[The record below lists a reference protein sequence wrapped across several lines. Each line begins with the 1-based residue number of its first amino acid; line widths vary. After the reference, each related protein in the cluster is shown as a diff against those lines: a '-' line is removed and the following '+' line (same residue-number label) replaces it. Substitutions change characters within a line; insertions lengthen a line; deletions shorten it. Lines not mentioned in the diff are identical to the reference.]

1 MSWRRFFKTLAILVF
16 VFLVTQYA
24 LGPSIVPSSGKNE
37 DVRAYTRPIEFN
49 YGSWMADAML
59 LKIGQVALGLPEY
72 MQVADQKQ
80 TVLDYLALVNEI
92 QAAEFE
98 LENIFADPSIA
109 DPEAASVE
117 LRAHLEELYKQ
128 RELLGPLA
136 ESILQNQVATIAA
149 EAGLTLG
156 GQPVPPVLYHSTPL
170 PWALIVSPRD
180 IIRQDGNISLE
191 VETTLEDQ
199 IALENQVESNL
210 NLSALVVPVGGIGAY
225 PTMVAQTTNLN
236 WLAEV
241 IAHEWTH
248 NYLTLRPLGVLYDET
263 PELRTMNET
272 TASIAGNE
280 IGAALIERYYPEF
293 APPPPAPAPEPEEKT
308 EAQTEPPPELE
319 VPVFDFRAEMRET
332 RVTTDA
338 LLAEGKIEE
347 AEAYMEARRVFL
359 WENGY
364 RIRRLNQ
371 AYFAF
376 HGAYADQPGGAAGD
390 DPVGAAVRE
399 LRAGSTGLADFIN
412 RMSWMISY
420 TDLQKAVGTQANGE

>member
-1 MSWRRFFKTLAILVF
+1 MSWRRFFKTLVILVF

-24 LGPSIVPSSGKNE
+24 LGPSIIPSSGKNE

-72 MQVADQKQ
+72 MQAADQKQ

-92 QAAEFE
+92 QAAQFE
-98 LENIFADPSIA
+98 LETIFADPNIA
-109 DPEAASVE
+109 DPEAASFE
-117 LRAHLEELYKQ
+117 LRAHLEELYQQ

-136 ESILQNQVATIAA
+136 ESILQNQLSTIAA
-149 EAGLTLG
+149 EVGLTLG

-180 IIRQDGNISLE
+180 VIRQDGNISLE

-199 IALENQVESNL
+199 IVLENEVEQNL

-248 NYLTLRPLGVLYDET
+248 NYLTLRPLGLLYSET

-272 TASIAGNE
+272 TASIAGN
-280 IGAALIERYYPEF
+280 
-293 APPPPAPAPEPEEKT
+293 
-308 EAQTEPPPELE
+308 
-319 VPVFDFRAEMRET
+319 
-332 RVTTDA
+332 
-338 LLAEGKIEE
+338 
-347 AEAYMEARRVFL
+347 
-359 WENGY
+359 
-364 RIRRLNQ
+364 
-371 AYFAF
+371 
-376 HGAYADQPGGAAGD
+376 
-390 DPVGAAVRE
+390 
-399 LRAGSTGLADFIN
+399 
-412 RMSWMISY
+412 
-420 TDLQKAVGTQANGE
+420 

>member
-1 MSWRRFFKTLAILVF
+1 
-16 VFLVTQYA
+16 
-24 LGPSIVPSSGKNE
+24 
-37 DVRAYTRPIEFN
+37 
-49 YGSWMADAML
+49 
-59 LKIGQVALGLPEY
+59 
-72 MQVADQKQ
+72 
-80 TVLDYLALVNEI
+80 
-92 QAAEFE
+92 
-98 LENIFADPSIA
+98 
-109 DPEAASVE
+109 
-117 LRAHLEELYKQ
+117 
-128 RELLGPLA
+128 
-136 ESILQNQVATIAA
+136 
-149 EAGLTLG
+149 LTLG

-180 IIRQDGNISLE
+180 VIRQDGNISLE
-191 VETTLEDQ
+191 VETTLEDH
-199 IALENQVESNL
+199 IALEAQVEGDL

-248 NYLTLRPLGVLYDET
+248 NYLTLRPLGLLYGET

-280 IGAALIERYYPEF
+280 MGAALIERYYPEF
-293 APPPPAPAPEPEEKT
+293 APPPVEPTPKAEPETQDSQPEPT
-308 EAQTEPPPELE
+308 PEPE
-319 VPVFDFRAEMRET
+319 VPVFDFRSEMRET
-332 RVTTDA
+332 RVTVDA

-347 AEAYMEARRVFL
+347 AEAYMEERRVFL
-359 WENGY
+359 WDNGY
-364 RIRRLNQ
+364 RIRKLNQ

-399 LRAGSTGLADFIN
+399 LRAGSDGLADFIN

-420 TDLQKAVGTQANGE
+420 ANLQKAVGTQANGE